1 MKNTRNTVITSALML
16 TLSFNLVSCTKEGS
30 KSTQHNPTS
39 TSYIPTKTAVL
50 NDLKDFVL
58 GKTGTATR
66 DEAEKMLKFLAG
78 DITIHNVAT
87 YPESVCGEIKSGWH
101 LTIFPAGATYTA
113 SYGKDD
119 GHEFIDSLPANKF
132 TIDPKT
138 NSSSGSGSGGNTGS
152 GSSSNSCTSN
162 PGFGN
167 YTLDKK
173 YTNTQC
179 ISYSTLSYGC
189 SGIDVR
195 LGYLSNNNYI
205 KISNMPSG
213 TGTFKINN
221 FFTCGNC
228 DLYVTDENS
237 SGSVSGT
244 LTKKTST
251 CFSFTCTIKDGAGL
265 TSTISGDG
273 NYK

>member
-16 TLSFNLVSCTKEGS
+16 SLSFNLVSCTKEKE

-50 NDLKDFVL
+50 NDLKDFAF

-66 DEAEKMLKFLAG
+66 AEAEKMLKFLAG
-78 DITIHNVAT
+78 DITIHDVVA
-87 YPESVCGEIKSGWH
+87 YPESVCGEFKSGWH
-101 LTIFPAGATYTA
+101 LNIIPAGNTYTA

-138 NSSSGSGSGGNTGS
+138 NSSSGSGTGS
-152 GSSSNSCTSN
+152 GSSNNSCTSN
-162 PGFGN
+162 TGFGN
-167 YTLDKK
+167 YTWGSKK
-173 YTNTQC
+173 YTNVEC

-189 SGIDVR
+189 TGIDVR
-195 LGYLSNNNYI
+195 LGNWGSSNYL
-205 KISNMPSG
+205 KISNMPAG

-221 FFTCGNC
+221 YYSCGNC
-228 DLYVTDENS
+228 DLYITDETSNAS
-237 SGSVSGT
+237 ASGT

-251 CFSFTCTIKDGAGL
+251 CFSFTCTMKDAGGL
-265 TSTISGDG
+265 TSTVSGEG